1 MRGAA
6 CSRAI
11 IAMISRG
18 GNVFS
23 LLFIFFFFFFIL
35 PLPTFESL
43 AFTTVFLHRISGDRA
58 TFSTHARSTS
68 LELTLLHGLAG
79 ITRF

>member
-23 LLFIFFFFFFIL
+23 LLFLFFFFIL
-35 PLPTFESL
+35 PLLTFESL

>member
-23 LLFIFFFFFFIL
+23 LLFLFFFIL
-35 PLPTFESL
+35 PLLTFESL